1 MRILVAVDD
10 SPHAQAA
17 IAWVKSMRW
26 PAGTRVRVLSVMRP
40 QINAVS
46 EVYVPAAPYE
56 QAMWDEL
63 HRHHETLAAQAERTL
78 QTPGLETDA
87 HVLVGDPRVAIVDE
101 ARSTNADLVVVGSHG
116 RSGVAKLLMGSVATH
131 VVTHAPC
138 SVMVIKLPQDA
149 RKAA

>member
-17 IAWVKSMRW
+17 VAWVKSMRW

-40 QINAVS
+40 QVSAVS

-63 HRHHETLAAQAERTL
+63 HRHHETLATQTERAL
-78 QTPGLETDA
+78 KSPGLDTDS

-101 ARSTNADLVVVGSHG
+101 ARATGADIVVVGSHG
-116 RSGVAKLLMGSVATH
+116 RSGISKLLMGSVATH

-138 SVMVIKLPQDA
+138 TVVVVKLPREA
-149 RKAA
+149 RNAA

>member
-40 QINAVS
+40 QVSAMS

-56 QAMWDEL
+56 QAMWDEQ
-63 HRHHETLAAQAERTL
+63 HRHHETLSMQAERDL
-78 QTPGLETDA
+78 KSPGLETEA
-87 HVLVGDPRVAIVDE
+87 HVLIGDPRVAIVDE
-101 ARSTNADLVVVGSHG
+101 ARATNADLVVVGSHG
-116 RSGVAKLLMGSVATH
+116 RSGIPKLLMGSVAAH

-138 SVMVIKLPQDA
+138 NVVVIKLPHEA